1 MTTGDTARWRGHT
14 HEELYKL
21 LHDGPGA
28 AASADPSR
36 RWAEVSATLTEIG
49 QDLRKAIDLTGAG
62 WSGRAAGAAYDRLS
76 RTATWAE
83 ATGTS
88 AAEMRKAVEDQ
99 AAHIAKAR
107 ADMPAPEG
115 VTPVAADPTVAPAVQ
130 VAGAQTDPEAG
141 EAAAAAGEERAFE
154 VMATYQENT
163 EATLAAL
170 ASFDKPAPL
179 FESSDVH
186 HNGSSAPTN
195 TASHWGWRPP
205 QQHQQHRDHRP
216 WWQQERPWHS
226 PSTSGAGAVHTE
238 ASAAS
243 AAASRPTA
251 PAPAPGGFSG
261 ASVHPLV
268 AATPPKPTQR
278 GNESR
283 ANVSQK
289 TPSATTG
296 LGGLG
301 TPTGDLQ
308 AQAAAAGQAA
318 ASTHGAGAPMAPT
331 AGAGA
336 AGTQDKL
343 AMRRFGM
350 EAIGSSQWFGDDDEP
365 VVGQSPRRRYDV
377 REEADVT
384 EAVSIMGEEHKLP
397 PTVIGD
403 R

>member
-36 RWAEVSATLTEIG
+36 RWAELAATLTEVG
-49 QDLRKAIDLTGAG
+49 QDLRKALNLTNVA

-83 ATGTS
+83 VTGES

-115 VTPVAADPTVAPAVQ
+115 VTPVAPDPTLAPAVQ
-130 VAGAQTDPEAG
+130 VAGAQTDLEAG
-141 EAAAAAGEERAFE
+141 EATAASGEERAFE

-163 EATLAAL
+163 ETTVEAL

-179 FESSDVH
+179 FESSNVH

-205 QQHQQHRDHRP
+205 QHQDHRP
-216 WWQQERPWHS
+216 WWQQDRPWHS
-226 PSTSGAGAVHTE
+226 PSTSGASAAHTE
-238 ASAAS
+238 APL
-243 AAASRPTA
+243 RPTA
-251 PAPAPGGFSG
+251 QAPAPGNFSG
-261 ASVHPLV
+261 ASMTPLV
-268 AATPPKPTQR
+268 AATPAKPTQR
-278 GNESR
+278 GNQSR
-283 ANVSQK
+283 ANV
-289 TPSATTG
+289 TPKAPSVTTG
-296 LGGLG
+296 LG
-301 TPTGDLQ
+301 TSAGDLQ
-308 AQAAAAGQAA
+308 AQAAAAGHAA
-318 ASTHGAGAPMAPT
+318 ASTHGAGAPMAPA
-331 AGAGA
+331 AGAGVG
-336 AGTQDKL
+336 GTQEKL

-384 EAVSIMGEEHKLP
+384 EAVSIMGEEHHLP

>member
-36 RWAEVSATLTEIG
+36 RWAELAATLTGIG
-49 QDLRKAIDLTGAG
+49 QDLRAALNLTSSG
-62 WSGRAAGAAYDRLS
+62 WTGRAAGAAYDRLS

-83 ATGTS
+83 VTGAS

-115 VTPVAADPTVAPAVQ
+115 AAPVQPDPTVAPAVQ
-130 VAGAQTDPEAG
+130 VVGTQTDLEPAEAT
-141 EAAAAAGEERAFE
+141 AASGEERAFE

-163 EATLAAL
+163 EATVAAL
-170 ASFDKPAPL
+170 ASFDKPTPL
-179 FESSDVH
+179 FESSNVQ

-195 TASHWGWRPP
+195 TSSHWGWQPP
-205 QQHQQHRDHRP
+205 KHQDHRP
-216 WWQQERPWHS
+216 WWQQDRPWHP
-226 PSTSGAGAVHTE
+226 PSTSTSGAVHTE
-238 ASAAS
+238 APAARS
-243 AAASRPTA
+243 GAPLPPAAQ
-251 PAPAPGGFSG
+251 APGIYSG
-261 ASVHPLV
+261 ASVNPLV
-268 AATPPKPTQR
+268 AGTPAKPTQR
-278 GNESR
+278 GNQSR
-283 ANVSQK
+283 ANV
-289 TPSATTG
+289 TPKAPGLTTG
-296 LGGLG
+296 LG
-301 TPTGDLQ
+301 TPAGDLQ
-308 AQAAAAGQAA
+308 AHAAAAGQAA
-318 ASTHGAGAPMAPT
+318 ASTHGAGAPMAPAAGGT
-331 AGAGA
+331 AGA
-336 AGTQDKL
+336 QEKL

-377 REEADVT
+377 REEEEDVT

-403 R
+403 

>member
-36 RWAEVSATLTEIG
+36 RWAELAATLTEVG
-49 QDLRKAIDLTGAG
+49 QDLRTALNLTNAG

-76 RTATWAE
+76 KTATWAE
-83 ATGTS
+83 VTGTS
-88 AAEMRKAVEDQ
+88 ATEMRKAVEDQ

-115 VTPVAADPTVAPAVQ
+115 VTPVQPDPTVAPAVQ
-130 VAGAQTDPEAG
+130 VVGAQTDLEAG
-141 EAAAAAGEERAFE
+141 EASSASGEERAFE

-163 EATLAAL
+163 ETTIEAL

-179 FESSDVH
+179 FESSNVH

-195 TASHWGWRPP
+195 TSSAHVGWRPP
-205 QQHQQHRDHRP
+205 HRENHRP
-216 WWQQERPWHS
+216 WWQQEQRSWHS
-226 PSTSGAGAVHTE
+226 PATSGSGAVHTE
-238 ASAAS
+238 APAA
-243 AAASRPTA
+243 RPA
-251 PAPAPGGFSG
+251 PAPAPGRFSG
-261 ASVHPLV
+261 ATTDPLLS
-268 AATPPKPTQR
+268 ATPAKPTQR
-278 GNESR
+278 GTQSR
-283 ANVSQK
+283 STAAPK
-289 TPSATTG
+289 APGATTG
-296 LGGLG
+296 LG
-301 TPTGDLQ
+301 TPAGDLQ
-308 AQAAAAGQAA
+308 AQAQAAAASQA
-318 ASTHGAGAPMAPT
+318 ASTHGAGAPLAPG
-331 AGAGA
+331 AGVGA

-365 VVGQSPRRRYDV
+365 VVGQSPRRRFDI
-377 REEADVT
+377 REEADFT